1 MARVLIIDDDQI
13 ICNVLSK
20 KIERLGH
27 EVHCSYTISRGL
39 EIAACTDFDV
49 VFLDVRLPDGNGLE
63 ALPMINKG
71 TMPPEVIIITG
82 DSDPDGAELAIRSG
96 AWDYIQKPSSLKSM
110 VFPLI
115 RALQYREKRKAS
127 SALKALKVNG
137 IIGNSARIKT
147 CLDQVAHAADS
158 ELSVLITGE
167 TGTGKELFARAIHDN
182 SDRAGAR
189 FVTVDCAS
197 LPENLVESELFGSI
211 KGAFSGAVS
220 NRDGLIMRANGGT
233 LFLDEVGELPVAVQ
247 KKFLRVLQEHCFRK
261 VGDNREIRSDFRL
274 VCATNQNLEAMSDN
288 GDFRPDLHFRLK
300 AMHVELPPLR
310 ERKEDIKEIA
320 VHHMNKIC
328 EHYRMP
334 TKGMSPEFVEAL
346 LSHDWPGNVRE
357 LLNTLENILVGSK
370 DEPILYPQHLPM
382 NLRIKAKQAS
392 LNREP
397 LQDHTPDQLN
407 FQSLSPDDDDF
418 LVDNNLA
425 QSVNAD
431 EMLHSSVEKP
441 FAQTISPN
449 MPFPT
454 LRELRE
460 VTVSAMEKKYLEELL
475 HRSGADLNAALN
487 LSGLSRARFYE
498 LLKKHSM
505 PFRVSSANG
514 QDHIS
519 GTSSKYMTNS
529 FQEHNECSSSCH
541 TS

>member
-13 ICNVLSK
+13 ICSVLSK

-27 EVHCSYTISRGL
+27 EVQYSHTISNGI

-49 VFLDVRLPDGNGLE
+49 VFLDVRLPDGNGLD

-71 TMPPEVIIITG
+71 VMPPEVIIITG

-137 IIGNSARIKT
+137 IIGNSARIKA

-233 LFLDEVGELPVAVQ
+233 LFLDEVGELPIAVQ

-261 VGDNREIRSDFRL
+261 VGDNREIKSDFRL
-274 VCATNQNLEAMSDN
+274 VCATNQDLEAMSEN
-288 GDFRPDLHFRLK
+288 GEFRQDLHFRLK
-300 AMHVELPPLR
+300 AMHVELPALR

-320 VHHMNKIC
+320 MHHMNKIC

-334 TKGMSPEFVEAL
+334 TKGMSPEFTEAL
-346 LSHDWPGNVRE
+346 LSYDWPGNVRE
-357 LLNTLENILVGSK
+357 LLNTLENVLVGSK
-370 DEPILYPQHLPM
+370 DEPILYPQHLPI

-397 LQDHTPDQLN
+397 SMIDSPNQLN
-407 FQSLSPDDDDF
+407 FQRFCPDDDDF
-418 LVDNNLA
+418 LVDNNLPCDFDTA
-425 QSVNAD
+425 EV
-431 EMLHSSVEKP
+431 LRTSVEKP
-441 FAQTISPN
+441 FRQTFSSSTS
-449 MPFPT
+449 FPT

-460 VTVSAMEKKYLEELL
+460 VTISAMEKKYLEELL
-475 HRSGADLNAALN
+475 QRSGADLNSALN

-505 PFRVSSANG
+505 PFRMPSSNDLEETALF
-514 QDHIS
+514 H
-519 GTSSKYMTNS
+519 TTNI
-529 FQEHNECSSSCH
+529 HRNNEASVACAP
-541 TS
+541 